1 MPSHFSAYVL
11 VASAFAI
18 ACGAAAAPR
27 PTVTLDSATVI
38 GKTNGSV
45 TSFLG
50 IPFAEPPVGDLRL
63 QLPKPITGYNGTI
76 NGTIPATQ
84 CPQLA
89 PPLRTDLP
97 TEIAQDMLAYFS
109 ADFLTTDAPQ
119 GEGCLSISVQIPAGT
134 KPGAKLPV
142 LAFIFGGGF
151 TFGSTAQ
158 TPGDALIQRSIEMDQ
173 PIIYV
178 NMNYRIAF
186 GFLGGK
192 EVKEAGVGNLGLH
205 DQRVALR
212 WINKYISAFGG
223 DPQKVTIWGTSAGSI
238 SVALQMITNGG
249 NNEGL
254 FRGAIMNSGS
264 APPTGDIELVQ
275 SAYDTVVENAGCAG
289 TEDTLECLRN
299 VPTDTLLAASA
310 DVPNLFDYPGLA
322 TAWAPRAD
330 GVFLEAPPQRSVLA
344 GKVSKVPFLIGGC
357 LDEGT
362 IFATGSFN
370 VTTEEEFRGFV
381 HGHFFTGAPSP
392 VLSPLFDLYPNV
404 PALGSP
410 FGTGDANELA
420 PEFKRM
426 SALQGDIVFQA
437 PRRFFLDQRSLA
449 QPAWTWINERGG
461 AKGLGFPHGSDF
473 VPLLTEGNDLAD
485 YVIQFTATL
494 GPNGGSNRTIH
505 WPRYDPVGR
514 KVLTLVEGDE
524 PLKIERD
531 TARLDAMAGLTAY
544 SVAYPF

>member
-1 MPSHFSAYVL
+1 MVYRLAACSLL
-11 VASAFAI
+11 VFAL
-18 ACGAAAAPR
+18 GSQAAALSA
-27 PTVTLDSATVI
+27 PTVTLDAATVI

-63 QLPKPITGYNGTI
+63 RLPKAITGYNGTI
-76 NGTIPATQ
+76 NATVPATQ
-84 CPQLA
+84 CPQLV
-89 PPLRTDLP
+89 PPLRSDLP
-97 TEIAQDMLAYFS
+97 SEIAQDMLAYFA

-119 GEGCLSISVQIPAGT
+119 GENCLSISVQLPAGT

-158 TPGDALIQRSIEMDQ
+158 SPGDALIRRSIEMDQ

-178 NMNYRIAF
+178 NMNYRYAAAF

-192 EVKEAGVGNLGLH
+192 EVKDAGVGNLGLH
-205 DQRVALR
+205 DQRTALR
-212 WINKYISAFGG
+212 WIHKYISAFGG
-223 DPQKVTIWGTSAGSI
+223 DPNKVAIWGTSAGSI

-249 NNEGL
+249 DNEGL
-254 FRGAIMNSGS
+254 FRAAIMNSGS

-275 SAYDTVVENAGCAG
+275 SAYDTVVEHTGCADSD
-289 TEDTLECLRN
+289 DTLECLRE
-299 VPTDTLLAASA
+299 VPMDTLLAASA
-310 DVPNLFDYPGLA
+310 NVPNLFEYPGLA

-330 GVFLEAPPQRSVLA
+330 GIFLEAPPQHSVLA
-344 GKVSKVPFLIGGC
+344 GTVSKVPFLIGGC
-357 LDEGT
+357 EDEGT

-370 VTTEEEFRGFV
+370 VTTEKEFRGFV
-381 HGHFFTGAPSP
+381 QQHFFSDTPSA
-392 VLSPLFDLYPNV
+392 LLAPLFELYPNV
-404 PALGSP
+404 PWLGSP
-410 FGTGDANELA
+410 FGTGGANELA
-420 PEFKRM
+420 PQFKRM

-437 PRRFFLDQRSLA
+437 PRRFFLDQRSLE
-449 QPAWTWINERGG
+449 QPAWTWINQRGA

-473 VPLLTEGNDLAD
+473 VPLLMQGNDLAD

-494 GPNGGSNRTIH
+494 DPNGGSNRTIH
-505 WPRYDPVGR
+505 WPRYDPLAGQ
-514 KVLTLVEGDE
+514 VLTLVEGDE

-531 TARLDAMAGLTAY
+531 TARLGAIAGLTAY
-544 SVAYPF
+544 SIAHPF